1 MLALFLGCGI
11 SQRDDHEAAP
21 PRLVFSPAGS
31 GNAGEETLG
40 FPRRER
46 TSIVARIDIIFISR
60 ERALFRHRGEA
71 IKKKGK
77 GTLGEI

>member
-11 SQRDDHEAAP
+11 SRRDDHEAAP

-40 FPRRER
+40 FRGG
-46 TSIVARIDIIFISR
+46 TDLIVARIDIIFISR